1 MIKAQYTKRNH
12 MLSIIDTNVSR
23 TPTVSAKNG
32 CVDIVFADDETAM
45 AVRDA
50 ITAEHPF
57 EPTEPSASA
66 QSAGCEGDART
77 ALRTRGQT

>member
-66 QSAGCEGDART
+66 TTAPCRAGTPSRA
-77 ALRTRGQT
+77 

>member
-66 QSAGCEGDART
+66 QSPDAKEM
-77 ALRTRGQT
+77 